1 MFEIL
6 ILTLILLMKIPD
18 HEHVFLFNEKITVHC
33 SFSHDS
39 DEETGERP
47 KPSNREVRYGAPTTK
62 PFIPIIYMLTCPFV
76 NLQIRREAERLRVLL
91 KRKYFGSPP
100 SSRSF

>member
-1 MFEIL
+1 
-6 ILTLILLMKIPD
+6 MKIPD
-18 HEHVFLFNEKITVHC
+18 QERVFLFNEKITVHC
-33 SFSHDS
+33 SFSHNN
-39 DEETGERP
+39 DEETGERS

-76 NLQIRREAERLRVLL
+76 KLQIKREAERLRVLL
-91 KRKYFGSPP
+91 KPKYFVSPP

>member
-6 ILTLILLMKIPD
+6 ILTLILLMKIPN

-39 DEETGERP
+39 DETGERS
-47 KPSNREVRYGAPTTK
+47 KPSNSEVRYGTPTTK
-62 PFIPIIYMLTCPFV
+62 PFIPIIYMLICPFV
-76 NLQIRREAERLRVLL
+76 NLQIRQEAERLRVLL
-91 KRKYFGSPP
+91 KHKYFGSPP